1 MAGKNEFQEKYE
13 ILGEIGKG
21 GMGVVY
27 KARQISLDRPVAVK
41 MLAKELADNE
51 LFIQRFTEE
60 ARAIA
65 RMRNHENIVEVYD
78 FIETDE
84 NFYIVME
91 YVEGESLSRILKRRG
106 RLPLAESADILARMA
121 RALHHAHLAGV
132 IHRDIKPE
140 NILIDKRGRLKVM
153 DFGVAHLSGANHK
166 TQTGMVLGT
175 PLYMSPEQARG
186 TTVDARSDIYSM
198 GVLLYQCVTG
208 ALPFTADSPIAIA
221 MKHVT
226 QAPIPPRAIDPAI
239 PERLERG
246 ILKTLAKDPAQR
258 FQTADEFAEFLED
271 PELRAVLSAPPHL
284 DALLHSAATL
294 IGTMPTVEGEPATA
308 VEHLEVQRAAL
319 NETATLIEESVSAP
333 GAPGG
338 VPAGF
343 LAAAGSAAAAGS
355 VAATGSIAG
364 SAGMERV
371 PAVSLAAGS
380 PEALSAAAVAA
391 GLAPP
396 LQPPANRLKPG
407 DWVIAAVLLGLG
419 VLIAYLL
426 WPVLIR

>member
-1 MAGKNEFQEKYE
+1 
-13 ILGEIGKG
+13 
-21 GMGVVY
+21 
-27 KARQISLDRPVAVK
+27 
-41 MLAKELADNE
+41 
-51 LFIQRFTEE
+51 
-60 ARAIA
+60 
-65 RMRNHENIVEVYD
+65 
-78 FIETDE
+78 
-84 NFYIVME
+84 
-91 YVEGESLSRILKRRG
+91 
-106 RLPLAESADILARMA
+106 
-121 RALHHAHLAGV
+121 
-132 IHRDIKPE
+132 
-140 NILIDKRGRLKVM
+140 
-153 DFGVAHLSGANHK
+153 
-166 TQTGMVLGT
+166 
-175 PLYMSPEQARG
+175 
-186 TTVDARSDIYSM
+186 VDARSDIYSM

-308 VEHLEVQRAAL
+308 VEHLEVQRAAS
-319 NETATLIEESVSAP
+319 NETATLIEGSVSAP

-355 VAATGSIAG
+355 IVATGSIAG

>member
-1 MAGKNEFQEKYE
+1 MTGKNEFQEKYE

-51 LFIQRFTEE
+51 MFIQRFTEE

-84 NFYIVME
+84 KFYIVME

-106 RLPLAESADILARMA
+106 RLPLAESADLLARMA

-153 DFGVAHLSGANHK
+153 DFGVAHLSGASHK

-221 MKHVT
+221 MKHVN

-246 ILKTLAKDPAQR
+246 ILKTLAKDPAKR

-271 PELRAVLSAPPHL
+271 PELKAVLSAPPPL

-308 VEHLEVQRAAL
+308 VERLQARGADADK
-319 NETATLIEESVSAP
+319 TAILVEGSVSAP
-333 GAPGG
+333 ATPAVAAAGVSVGAPG
-338 VPAGF
+338 
-343 LAAAGSAAAAGS
+343 LAAAAQPAA
-355 VAATGSIAG
+355 
-364 SAGMERV
+364 
-371 PAVSLAAGS
+371 AVSLAARAGATETPES
-380 PEALSAAAVAA
+380 PQVEI
-391 GLAPP
+391 
-396 LQPPANRLKPG
+396 QTPANRLKPF
-407 DWVIAAVLLGLG
+407 DWAIAAALFVLGLLGAYIVWLG
-419 VLIAYLL
+419 SPY
-426 WPVLIR
+426 